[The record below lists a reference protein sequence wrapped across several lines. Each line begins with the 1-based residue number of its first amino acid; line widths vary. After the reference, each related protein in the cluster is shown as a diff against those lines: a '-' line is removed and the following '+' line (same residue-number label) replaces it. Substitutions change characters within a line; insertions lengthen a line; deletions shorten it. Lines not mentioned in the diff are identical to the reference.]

1 MRKYISSEL
10 NGLAWEI
17 KKKTGILWGE
27 AFELSLELGS
37 IPNTV
42 LKNPNSILGH
52 WGHVNAR
59 NLASHFWSL
68 AKAYEEVSDF
78 GRSITMKNA
87 ARYLYKTL
95 DADDKNK
102 MDLAHFV
109 SEEGISTGV
118 IRETL
123 DYFAAANDA
132 RITRRSENLV
142 MSGADDYR
150 RHLKL
155 PYWTLR

>member
-10 NGLAWEI
+10 NSLAWEI
-17 KKKTGILWGE
+17 RKKTGVSWGE
-27 AFELSLELGS
+27 AFKLSLELGS
-37 IPNTV
+37 IPQHLLND
-42 LKNPNSILGH
+42 PNSVLGS
-52 WGHVNAR
+52 WGHINAR

-68 AKAYEEVSDF
+68 AKAYEELRDF

-95 DADDKNK
+95 DEDEKSK

-123 DYFAAANDA
+123 DYFVAANTA

-142 MSGADDYR
+142 MNGADDYR
-150 RHLKL
+150 KHLKL